1 MLFLIVLNHESIH
14 LDPMNN
20 KNLSDEIMSHLQ
32 LQKEYMGLDLEE
44 KALRFVAALALGLGM
59 TLLCSLLLYL
69 FLGYIATFVFLFL
82 LLISIAYAAN
92 GRHRQSAEAKTAKAE
107 EIRQSQH
114 RLHQQLSVASPSP
127 DLMVD
132 LCRTFHYF
140 RHIIREIKFLWK
152 GKGD

>member
-1 MLFLIVLNHESIH
+1 
-14 LDPMNN
+14 MNPFIQTLMN
-20 KNLSDEIMSHLQ
+20 DRNLPDEILSHLQ
-32 LQKEYMGLDLEE
+32 LQKEYMGLDFEE

-92 GRHRQSAEAKTAKAE
+92 GRHRQSAEAKKAKAE
-107 EIRQSQH
+107 EIRRSQH
-114 RLHQQLSVASPSP
+114 RLHQQLSTTHPSP
-127 DLMVD
+127 GLIVD
-132 LCRTFHYF
+132 LFQTFRNLQY
-140 RHIIREIKFLWK
+140 IIREIKILFK